1 MHTCI
6 HACIHVHVYTQVGE
20 KVDARD
26 LSMGAWF
33 EAQVA
38 KVTTEPTLTTV
49 EDSPTSSSE
58 AEPTVL
64 YHVKFDE

>member
-1 MHTCI
+1 MDVPC
-6 HACIHVHVYTQVGE
+6 TQVGE

-38 KVTTEPTLTTV
+38 RATTETTLIIVEDSFTLSGETEPTIF
-49 EDSPTSSSE
+49 
-58 AEPTVL
+58 